1 MASGGREPSGT
12 RHETDLSRW
21 ADAAPLAN
29 SVSRALRLQVVFPVD
44 EHMPEILITLL
55 TIALVAGAI
64 PGVCNYLILLERKL
78 SAWMQD
84 RVGPNRVGPM
94 GLFQPVADGIKLLLK
109 EEVIPPHVDRVLFL
123 LAPGLS
129 VFTALMAFA
138 VVPFGPIDDP
148 SVPSFLRFIIA
159 PKIDIGLVF
168 IFAVGSLAVYGI
180 VLGGWSSNNKYSA
193 LGAMRAS
200 AQVVSY
206 EIPLGMSVLGI
217 ALMHGSLNLEQI
229 MAQQTTGGIT
239 SWNIW
244 FQPLA
249 ALMFFTASLAECNR
263 LPFDLAECEQELVG
277 GWHTEYSALKW
288 ALFFLGEYTHMITIS
303 FLTAI
308 LFFGGWNF
316 PGIATPESAYF
327 GAWLV
332 KLLVLMLKAFFF
344 ICVIIM
350 LRWTIPRFRF
360 DQLMELAWKVMIPL
374 SLANVVMVM
383 FQQQFGFSRWWLL
396 VGSLG
401 LFAAWG
407 AISASLRERELSA
420 RPGYVKRKK
429 PELVA
434 EHGH

>member
-1 MASGGREPSGT
+1 
-12 RHETDLSRW
+12 
-21 ADAAPLAN
+21 
-29 SVSRALRLQVVFPVD
+29 
-44 EHMPEILITLL
+44 MPEILITLL
-55 TIALVAGAI
+55 TITVVVGAI

-84 RVGPNRVGPM
+84 RIGPNRVGPM

-109 EEVIPPHVDRVLFL
+109 EEVIPSHVDRVLFV
-123 LAPGLS
+123 LAPAIS
-129 VFTALMAFA
+129 VFTAMMAFA
-138 VVPFGPIDDP
+138 VVPFGPVNDP
-148 SVPSFLRFIIA
+148 AVPSFIRFIIA
-159 PKIDIGLVF
+159 PNVDIGLVF
-168 IFAVGSLAVYGI
+168 IFAITSLAVYGI
-180 VLGGWSSNNKYSA
+180 VLGGWASNNKYSA
-193 LGAMRAS
+193 LGALRAS

-217 ALMHGSLNLEQI
+217 VLLSGSLNLEEI
-229 MAQQTTGGIT
+229 MKQQTDGGIMN
-239 SWNIW
+239 WNIW

-249 ALMFFTASLAECNR
+249 ALMFFTASLAEANR
-263 LPFDLAECEQELVG
+263 LPFDLAECEQELIG

-303 FLTAI
+303 FLTSI

-316 PGIATPESAYF
+316 PFIATPESVYV

-332 KLLVLMLKAFFF
+332 KLLVLMTKAFFF

-374 SLANVVMVM
+374 SLANLVMVM
-383 FQQQFGFSRWWLL
+383 FCRHFEFSRWWLFA
-396 VGSLG
+396 GSLG

-407 AISASLRERELSA
+407 VISSNLRAAEIQA
-420 RPGYVKRKK
+420 RPGFQARKVKT
-429 PELVA
+429 V
-434 EHGH
+434 

>member
-1 MASGGREPSGT
+1 
-12 RHETDLSRW
+12 
-21 ADAAPLAN
+21 
-29 SVSRALRLQVVFPVD
+29 
-44 EHMPEILITLL
+44 MPEILITLL
-55 TIALVAGAI
+55 TITVVVGAI

-84 RVGPNRVGPM
+84 RIGPNRVGPM

-109 EEVIPPHVDRVLFL
+109 EEVIPSHVDRVLFV
-123 LAPGLS
+123 LAPAIS
-129 VFTALMAFA
+129 VFTAMMAFA
-138 VVPFGPIDDP
+138 VVPFGPVNDP
-148 SVPSFLRFIIA
+148 AVPSFIRFIIA
-159 PKIDIGLVF
+159 PNVDIGLVF
-168 IFAVGSLAVYGI
+168 IFAITSLAVYGI
-180 VLGGWSSNNKYSA
+180 VLGGWASNNKYSA
-193 LGAMRAS
+193 LGALRAS

-217 ALMHGSLNLEQI
+217 VLLSGSLNLEEI
-229 MAQQTTGGIT
+229 MKQQTDGGIMN
-239 SWNIW
+239 WNIW

-249 ALMFFTASLAECNR
+249 ALMFFTASLAEANR
-263 LPFDLAECEQELVG
+263 LPFDLAECEQELIG

-303 FLTAI
+303 FLTSI

-316 PGIATPESAYF
+316 PFIATPESVYV

-332 KLLVLMLKAFFF
+332 KLLVLMTKAFFF

-374 SLANVVMVM
+374 SLANLVMVM
-383 FQQQFGFSRWWLL
+383 FCRHFEFSRWWLFA
-396 VGSLG
+396 GSLG

-407 AISASLRERELSA
+407 VISSNLRAAEIQS
-420 RPGYVKRKK
+420 RPGFQAKKVKT
-429 PELVA
+429 V
-434 EHGH
+434 

>member
-1 MASGGREPSGT
+1 
-12 RHETDLSRW
+12 
-21 ADAAPLAN
+21 
-29 SVSRALRLQVVFPVD
+29 
-44 EHMPEILITLL
+44 MPEILITLL
-55 TIALVAGAI
+55 TIAVVVGAI

-94 GLFQPVADGIKLLLK
+94 GLFQPLADGIKLLLK
-109 EEVIPPHVDRVLFL
+109 EEVIPSHVDRVLFL

-129 VFTALMAFA
+129 VFTALLAFA
-138 VVPFGPIDDP
+138 VVPFGPVNDP
-148 SVPSFLRFIIA
+148 SVPSFIRFIIA
-159 PKIDIGLVF
+159 PQIDIGLVF

-180 VLGGWSSNNKYSA
+180 VLGGWASNNKYSA
-193 LGAMRAS
+193 LGALRAS

-217 ALMHGSLNLEQI
+217 ALMHGTLNLEQI
-229 MAQQTTGGIT
+229 MQAQTAGGFM

-303 FLTAI
+303 FLTSI

-316 PGIATPESAYF
+316 PWIATAESAYT

-332 KLLVLMLKAFFF
+332 KLLVLMTKAFGF

-383 FQQQFGFSRWWLL
+383 FQKQFEFSPWWLL
-396 VGSLG
+396 VGSLA
-401 LFAAWG
+401 LFTAWG
-407 AISASLRERELSA
+407 AISAQLRENELSA

-429 PELVA
+429 KVA
-434 EHGH
+434 IVDHGHGHAHGH

>member
-1 MASGGREPSGT
+1 
-12 RHETDLSRW
+12 
-21 ADAAPLAN
+21 
-29 SVSRALRLQVVFPVD
+29 
-44 EHMPEILITLL
+44 MPELLITII
-55 TIALVAGAI
+55 TIAIVVGAI

-94 GLFQPVADGIKLLLK
+94 GLLQPLADGVKLLLK

-123 LAPGLS
+123 IAPGIS
-129 VFTALMAFA
+129 VFTALLAFA
-138 VVPFGPIDDP
+138 VVPFGPVGVADAP
-148 SVPSFLRFIIA
+148 GFLRFIIA
-159 PKIDIGLVF
+159 PGIDIGLVF

-180 VLGGWSSNNKYSA
+180 VLGGWASNNKYSA
-193 LGAMRAS
+193 LGALRAS

-217 ALMHGSLNLEQI
+217 ALLSGTVNLEEIMQRQI
-229 MAQQTTGGIT
+229 SGGLAA
-239 SWNIW
+239 WNIW

-249 ALMFFTASLAECNR
+249 ALLFFTASLAEANR

-303 FLTAI
+303 FLTSI
-308 LFFGGWNF
+308 LFLGGWHL
-316 PGIATPESAYF
+316 PGIAEADSVYPL
-327 GAWLV
+327 AWLV
-332 KLLVLMLKAFFF
+332 KMLVLMGKAFFF

-360 DQLMELAWKVMIPL
+360 DQLMELAWRVMIPL
-374 SLANVVMVM
+374 SLANLLMVM
-383 FQQQFGFSRWWLL
+383 FVRHFELSQWWMLP
-396 VGSLG
+396 GSAV

-407 AISASLRERELSA
+407 MISASLREAERRS
-420 RPGYVKRKK
+420 RPGYVRRRKVEAH
-429 PELVA
+429 PDSHA
-434 EHGH
+434 AGHAAAH

>member
-1 MASGGREPSGT
+1 
-12 RHETDLSRW
+12 
-21 ADAAPLAN
+21 
-29 SVSRALRLQVVFPVD
+29 
-44 EHMPEILITLL
+44 MPEILITLL
-55 TIALVAGAI
+55 TITVVVGAI

-84 RVGPNRVGPM
+84 RIGPNRVGPM

-109 EEVIPPHVDRVLFL
+109 EEVIPSHVDKVLFV
-123 LAPGLS
+123 LAPAIS
-129 VFTALMAFA
+129 VFTAMMAFA
-138 VVPFGPIDDP
+138 VVPFGPVNDP
-148 SVPSFLRFIIA
+148 AVPSFIRFIIA
-159 PKIDIGLVF
+159 PNVDIGLVF
-168 IFAVGSLAVYGI
+168 IFAITSLAVYGI
-180 VLGGWSSNNKYSA
+180 VLGGWASNNKYSA
-193 LGAMRAS
+193 LGALRAS

-217 ALMHGSLNLEQI
+217 VLLSGSLNLEEI
-229 MAQQTTGGIT
+229 MKQQTEGGIMN
-239 SWNIW
+239 WNIW

-249 ALMFFTASLAECNR
+249 ALMFFTASLAEANR
-263 LPFDLAECEQELVG
+263 LPFDLAECEQELIG

-303 FLTAI
+303 FLTSI

-316 PGIATPESAYF
+316 PFIATPESVYV

-332 KLLVLMLKAFFF
+332 KLLVLMTKAFFF
-344 ICVIIM
+344 IVVIIM

-374 SLANVVMVM
+374 SLANLVMVM
-383 FQQQFGFSRWWLL
+383 FCRHFDFSRWWLF

-407 AISASLRERELSA
+407 VISSGLRAAEIQA
-420 RPGYVKRKK
+420 RPGFQAKK
-429 PELVA
+429 MKVA
-434 EHGH
+434 MPHGGH